1 MKAAK
6 LGKMESSP
14 RFVSYR
20 RVDIVQLKARLQ
32 AASPSSLERSAT
44 FSVDPTPT
52 EIDVSWRLASAF
64 SRQRHSDTWK

>member
-6 LGKMESSP
+6 LGKMESNP

-52 EIDVSWRLASAF
+52 EIDVS
-64 SRQRHSDTWK
+64 